1 MASCSVTPWQISRAV
16 RAGLLVSTDYILPS
30 CRHRQFLGDR
40 TKTAKRTCTGPSLAE
55 AQTPE
60 RYEFE
65 VHRRIGTSP
74 VQPGKRWLDLRRIS
88 FVWARSGGP
97 MESGSGG
104 PMESSRTPW
113 KNSFNLFTKS
123 VTFFGLRIEF
133 DPLLGTSLSSLQILL
148 ESLHELSSW
157 VSFFYFLS
165 GFTNSIRIVRQIG
178 SAVGSAPRL
187 LGHPRCN

>member
-1 MASCSVTPWQISRAV
+1 
-16 RAGLLVSTDYILPS
+16 VSTDYILPS

-123 VTFFGLRIEF
+123 VTFFGLRIECE
-133 DPLLGTSLSSLQILL
+133 PLLGTSLSSSCVSTVQSGMFLL
-148 ESLHELSSW
+148 FSIPSSRIPW
-157 VSFFYFLS
+157 
-165 GFTNSIRIVRQIG
+165 IVRQIG
-178 SAVGSAPRL
+178 SASFHT
-187 LGHPRCN
+187 LGRDYPA